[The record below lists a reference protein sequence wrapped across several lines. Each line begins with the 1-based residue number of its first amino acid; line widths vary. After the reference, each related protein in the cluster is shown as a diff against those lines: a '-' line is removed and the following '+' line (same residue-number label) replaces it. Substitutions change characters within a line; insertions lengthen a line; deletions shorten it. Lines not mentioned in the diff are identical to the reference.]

1 MIEFEQ
7 VSFSYRGRKQVKA
20 IKNLSF
26 AISPGETVVLCGESG
41 CGKSTVA
48 RLING
53 LIPHFYP
60 GDLEGTVRIG
70 GNDLQGQTLYEINA
84 KTGSVF
90 QNPRTQFFN
99 VDTDG
104 ELVFGCE
111 NRAVPPEEIQRRA
124 ESTIRDL
131 DIAQLMH
138 RSIYSLSGGQQQ
150 QIACA
155 STFCTDPDIFVLDEP
170 SSNLDA
176 AAIETLRKALEVIH
190 KQGKTIVIA
199 EHRLS
204 YLADLADRFLYF
216 KHGELAGTYTRAQ
229 MKALSLQQLH
239 EMGLRGLE
247 PSDPIVE
254 TDSGEEHTMQIKQLS
269 VRYRDPQTGRK
280 RTVSLDDL
288 TVPLGKITAII
299 GENGT
304 GKSTL
309 FRTIAGLQ
317 SHAKGEI
324 RVNGAVYSPRKR
336 VSSSFLVM
344 QDVNHQLFTE
354 SVEEE
359 IRLGAK
365 NLDEETLEALLEQFE
380 LTAYRNA
387 HPMNLSGGEKQ
398 RVLLAAAISSGKKI
412 LLLDEPTSG
421 LDYTQMTRVAQA
433 LERACKQVDCIL
445 VATHDTEFIQC
456 CCSEVRQLHTVQTTR

>member
-1 MIEFEQ
+1 MIQFIN
-7 VSFSYRGRKQVKA
+7 VSFSYQGRKQVKA
-20 IKNLSF
+20 VKDLNFEIN
-26 AISPGETVVLCGESG
+26 PGETVVLCGESG

-53 LIPHFYP
+53 LIPHFYR
-60 GDLEGTVRIG
+60 GSLKGTIKINGKDLK
-70 GNDLQGQTLYEINA
+70 GQTLYEINS

-111 NRAVPPEEIQRRA
+111 NRAVPPKEIRRRA
-124 ESTIRDL
+124 TKTIQTL
-131 DIAQLMH
+131 DIADLMH
-138 RSIYSLSGGQQQ
+138 RSIYSMSGGQQQ

-155 STFCTDPDIFVLDEP
+155 STFCTNPDIFVLDEP
-170 SSNLDA
+170 SSNLDSK
-176 AAIETLRKALEVIH
+176 AIETLKKALGVIRQ
-190 KQGKTIVIA
+190 QGKTIVIA
-199 EHRLS
+199 EHRLR

-216 KHGELAGTYTRAQ
+216 KHGELADIFTREQ
-229 MKALSLQQLH
+229 IKSLPPEQLH
-239 EMGLRGLE
+239 QMGLRGLKSSV
-247 PSDPIVE
+247 PVSIKKTV
-254 TDSGEEHTMQIKQLS
+254 TKHNMQVKNLS
-269 VRYRDPQTGRK
+269 VRYRDPQTGLK
-280 RTVSLDDL
+280 RTVSMDDL
-288 TVPLGKITAII
+288 TIPMGKITAIT

-317 SHAKGEI
+317 SHAKAEI
-324 RVNGAVYSPRKR
+324 RVNGEVYSPKKR
-336 VSSSFLVM
+336 VSSAFLVM

-365 NLDEETLEALLEQFE
+365 NLKEEQLEDLLQQFD
-380 LTAYRNA
+380 LTEFRKS
-387 HPMNLSGGEKQ
+387 HPMNLSGGQKQ

-421 LDYTQMTRVAQA
+421 LDYTQMSHVADA
-433 LERACKQVDCIL
+433 LKKACAQVDCIL
-445 VATHDTEFIQC
+445 VATHDTEFIRSC
-456 CCSEVRQLHTVQTTR
+456 CDEVIQLHTLQNAR

>member
-1 MIEFEQ
+1 MVKFLN
-7 VSFSYRGRKQVKA
+7 VSFSYQGRKQEKA
-20 IKNLSF
+20 VSDLSF
-26 AISPGETVVLCGESG
+26 EIKKGETVVLCGESG
-41 CGKSTVA
+41 CGKSTVS

-53 LIPHFYP
+53 LIPHFYK
-60 GDLEGTVRIG
+60 GTLDGTIQIG
-70 GNDLQGQTLYEINA
+70 GKDLKGQTLYEINSR
-84 KTGSVF
+84 TGSVF

-111 NRAVPPEEIQRRA
+111 NRAVPPEEIRRRA
-124 ESTIRDL
+124 EKTIQAL
-131 DIAQLMH
+131 DIGDLMH
-138 RSIYSLSGGQQQ
+138 RSIYSMSGGEQQ

-155 STFCTDPDIFVLDEP
+155 SAFCTDPDIFVLDEP

-176 AAIETLRKALEVIH
+176 EAIETLKKALEVIRQ
-190 KQGKTIVIA
+190 QGKTIIIA

-204 YLADLADRFLYF
+204 YLADLADRFLYME
-216 KHGELAGTYTRAQ
+216 HGRLMGSYTREQ
-229 MKALSLQQLH
+229 LKALPLQQLH
-239 EMGLRGLE
+239 QMGLRSLV
-247 PSDPIVE
+247 PPVQI
-254 TDSGEEHTMQIKQLS
+254 SGHKTEAEHVMQIRNLS
-269 VRYRDPQTGRK
+269 VHYRDPQTGHK
-280 RTVSLDDL
+280 RTVSMDDL
-288 TVPLGKITAII
+288 TIPMGKITAII

-317 SHAKGEI
+317 SHARAEVCVDGED
-324 RVNGAVYSPRKR
+324 YSPRKR
-336 VSSSFLVM
+336 VSSAFLVM

-365 NLDEETLEALLEQFE
+365 NLKEEQLEVLLRQFD
-380 LTAYRNA
+380 LTEFQKS
-387 HPMNLSGGEKQ
+387 HPMNLSGGQKQ

-421 LDYTQMTRVAQA
+421 LDYRQMSHVAEA
-433 LERACKQVDCIL
+433 LKRALDQVDCIL
-445 VATHDTEFIQC
+445 VATHDMEFIKC
-456 CCSEVRQLHTVQTTR
+456 CCNDVIRLHTVQETR